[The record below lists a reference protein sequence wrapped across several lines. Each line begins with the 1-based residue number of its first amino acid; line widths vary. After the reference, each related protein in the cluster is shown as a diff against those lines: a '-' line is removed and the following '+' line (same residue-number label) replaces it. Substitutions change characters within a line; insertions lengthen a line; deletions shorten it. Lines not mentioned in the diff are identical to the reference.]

1 MLEMKQ
7 PPRICMKTQATVTK
21 CLVKNKAFTWGHANC
36 AIFDSNRSD
45 FLTKMHRL
53 HDNPKCC

>member
-1 MLEMKQ
+1 
-7 PPRICMKTQATVTK
+7 
-21 CLVKNKAFTWGHANC
+21 VKNKAFTWGHANC